1 MFIDY
6 KFNNLKQVL
15 ELSKGKVV
23 LRGAGVLGKLA
34 INALHKLG
42 IKVDYFWELDSRK
55 IGLNYCD
62 VKVVNTEKILELG
75 EKTNIF
81 ICSNYFSI
89 IIPELKKLG
98 FKNIF
103 NCYELIKNTDF
114 AKIANSTNKEIHNF
128 GDISDRKPFNHG
140 SIPID
145 RIIGLHHTGLKTQI
159 SQNFRDDSYEKLNIK
174 HIDLVITE
182 QCSMKCIDCSNLM
195 QYYTNPK
202 NSNFDDLK
210 KSINVT
216 MSSIDYLSEFRV
228 IGGEPFMNKDI
239 GKIINFMKTF
249 NNFSHIVIYTNAT
262 IIPKNENLKALID
275 DRVSLD
281 ITRYKTNKHSLKNH
295 EKLIQVLNDN
305 GIKFISHT
313 AETWTDSGRVKKYV
327 RTENELKDIFLNCC
341 VGDILS
347 ILNGK
352 MYRCPFSANAHNI
365 NAIPY
370 AKEDVIDLLD
380 ESIDKIHMKEK
391 IKKLYTRKDK
401 KEYLEACK
409 YCKGR
414 DFSTA
419 IIPAGIQT
427 QNILQN
433 PKFSD

>member
-6 KFNNLKQVL
+6 KFNNLKQVF
-15 ELSKGKVV
+15 ESNKGKVV

-34 INALHKLG
+34 INALYELD
-42 IKVDYFWELDSRK
+42 INVDYFWELDSRK
-55 IGLNYCD
+55 IGLNYCG
-62 VKVVNTEKILELG
+62 VKVVGTKKILELG

-98 FKNIF
+98 LKNIF
-103 NCYELIKNTDF
+103 NCYELLKNTDF
-114 AKIANSTNKEIHNF
+114 TKIVYSTNEEIHNF
-128 GDISDRKPFNHG
+128 GDIYDCAPFNQG

-145 RIIGLHHTGLKTQI
+145 RVLDLHCTGLKTQI
-159 SQNFRDDSYEKLNIK
+159 SQNFRDDSSEKLNIK

-195 QYYTNPK
+195 QYYNNPK
-202 NSNFDDLK
+202 NSNFNDLI
-210 KSINVT
+210 KSIKVT

-228 IGGEPFMNKDI
+228 IGGEPFMNKEI
-239 GKIINFMKTF
+239 GKIVNFIKTF
-249 NNFSHIVIYTNAT
+249 NNCSRIVIFTNAT

-295 EKLIQVLNDN
+295 EKLVQVLNDN
-305 GIKFISHT
+305 SIKFISHT
-313 AETWTDSGRVKKYV
+313 ADKWTDSGRIKKYV
-327 RTENELKDIFLNCC
+327 RTENELKNVFLNCC
-341 VGDILS
+341 VGDVLS

-352 MYRCPFSANAHNI
+352 IYRCPFSANAYNI

-370 AKEDVIDLLD
+370 AKEDVIDLLK
-380 ESIDKIHMKEK
+380 ENIDKIHMREK
-391 IKKLYTRKDK
+391 IKKIYTRKDK

-419 IIPAGIQT
+419 LIPAGIQT
-427 QNILQN
+427 PEVLRN
-433 PKFSD
+433 PNYSN